1 MIQIPIFYNLNKL
14 GLTGAVKELKK
25 LSNQTKAFGLTSTLS
40 IGAATAALTAYTK
53 KALTAAIADQRAQAS
68 LAQTLKN
75 LGQAYATDEVTR
87 YIDALQRATG
97 TSEDLL
103 RPAFERLVRATGDI
117 TEAQKLLNLTLDLSA
132 ATGKTVSQTSFTL
145 TRAYNG
151 QLTSLKKL
159 GINLS
164 EAEIKSKD
172 FMAVQSKLNAMFS
185 GTAAVAAS
193 TYAGQLNILK
203 VSADEA
209 ADVIGIALIESISSL
224 SGQNGIK
231 DLANQM
237 ESLAQST
244 ANVITNLGK
253 IAKFGKDI
261 APIAATL
268 GAVALAFVSIGTGGG
283 VLVAATAL
291 SRILTS
297 AKFLASLGLIG
308 GIFALKQDF
317 GPKTN
322 NVANRNENR
331 ARAEQAA
338 KAAKERKLEIAD
350 RTKIVGLTKAQAANE
365 KLKRMFDMDAIQLAA
380 ALQGKL
386 SKEDEARVKALQA
399 LKTEDK
405 NDDLKALQDLDAAK
419 RQSTFDEI
427 ARLKMIVE
435 ESKKANEE
443 ILADARARIA
453 TLGKASVS
461 TAGAFSVGA
470 AGGTFAPGLAEAQS
484 SLAAGTFGGMGDL
497 SYLGFDL
504 AALGA
509 ANMQM
514 EAGIAAQQ
522 GTAGPT
528 NLTVNL
534 QGGIN
539 VGSTY
544 EFYQTVQTALQEL
557 NRAGNSLTSA
567 GS

>member
-14 GLTGAVKELKK
+14 GLTGSVKELKK

-209 ADVIGIALIESISSL
+209 ADVIGIALIESISGL

-253 IAKFGKDI
+253 IAKFGKEI

-268 GAVALAFVSIGTGGG
+268 GAVALAFVSIATGGAALG
-283 VLVAATAL
+283 VAAAL
-291 SRILTS
+291 TRILTS
-297 AKFLASLGLIG
+297 AKFLGALGLIG

-317 GPKTN
+317 SGPKP
-322 NVANRNENR
+322 NVANRNEHR
-331 ARAEQAA
+331 ARAEAEKAA
-338 KAAKERKLEIAD
+338 KARKDEIKD
-350 RTKIVGLTKAQAANE
+350 RTKILSLTKQQTANE
-365 KLKRMFDMDAIQLAA
+365 RLARTFNLDAIQLAA

-405 NDDLKALQDLDAAK
+405 NDDIKALQDLDAAK
-419 RQSTFDEI
+419 REATFDEI
-427 ARLKMIVE
+427 ARMKSVVE
-435 ESKKANEE
+435 ESKKSNAE

-453 TLGKASVS
+453 LMT
-461 TAGAFSVGA
+461 
-470 AGGTFAPGLAEAQS
+470 GLIS
-484 SLAAGTFGGMGDL
+484 G
-497 SYLGFDL
+497 
-504 AALGA
+504 LGA
-509 ANMQM
+509 NASNLGSQSISDVTLAPRLPTVQDLIDREMAIDAPFM
-514 EAGIAAQQ
+514 PGNPGFTSNAAS
-522 GTAGPT
+522 GPT
-528 NLTVNL
+528 SLTVNV
-534 QGGIN
+534 N
-539 VGSTY
+539 PTGSG
-544 EFYQTVQTALQEL
+544 FIGNMDDFQRVVQLAQQMSTESGYSFD
-557 NRAGNSLTSA
+557 RAGA
-567 GS
+567 

>member
-53 KALTAAIADQRAQAS
+53 KAVTAAIADQKAQAG
-68 LAQTLKN
+68 LTQTLKN

-172 FMAVQSKLNAMFS
+172 FMAVQSKLETMFS

-231 DLANQM
+231 DLAGQM

-253 IAKFGKDI
+253 IAKFGKEI

-268 GAVALAFVSIGTGGG
+268 GAVALAFVSIATGG
-283 VLVAATAL
+283 AALGAAAAL
-291 SRILTS
+291 TRILTS
-297 AKFLASLGLIG
+297 AKFLGALGLIG

-317 GPKTN
+317 SGPKP

-338 KAAKERKLEIAD
+338 KAAKARKD
-350 RTKIVGLTKAQAANE
+350 RN
-365 KLKRMFDMDAIQLAA
+365 
-380 ALQGKL
+380 
-386 SKEDEARVKALQA
+386 
-399 LKTEDK
+399 
-405 NDDLKALQDLDAAK
+405 
-419 RQSTFDEI
+419 
-427 ARLKMIVE
+427 
-435 ESKKANEE
+435 
-443 ILADARARIA
+443 
-453 TLGKASVS
+453 
-461 TAGAFSVGA
+461 
-470 AGGTFAPGLAEAQS
+470 
-484 SLAAGTFGGMGDL
+484 
-497 SYLGFDL
+497 
-504 AALGA
+504 
-509 ANMQM
+509 
-514 EAGIAAQQ
+514 
-522 GTAGPT
+522 
-528 NLTVNL
+528 
-534 QGGIN
+534 
-539 VGSTY
+539 
-544 EFYQTVQTALQEL
+544 
-557 NRAGNSLTSA
+557 
-567 GS
+567 